1 MKFTNTIAKAAGL
14 CTPYHC
20 FMVTLLLLPRHLT
33 SVQHIAGSKD
43 SNNQSKEFI
52 FKKWAEYLGS
62 ENVALKKYNVLLSY
76 PKTSGKVSIVDALSG
91 KTLFVSQANETRL
104 YKDEFV
110 PNVAVPFNAY
120 SAAKN
125 VKVFIL
131 TYWQFIYHC
140 RPL

>member
-1 MKFTNTIAKAAGL
+1 MLA
-14 CTPYHC
+14 
-20 FMVTLLLLPRHLT
+20 LLLLPRHLT
-33 SVQHIAGSKD
+33 SVQHVAGSKD

-76 PKTSGKVSIVDALSG
+76 PKKSSTVSIVDALSG

-110 PNVAVPFNAY
+110 QNVAMPFNAY

-125 VKVFIL
+125 VKVLYLFF
-131 TYWQFIYHC
+131 TC
-140 RPL
+140 